1 MPKLRRQR
9 IDPTEGW
16 SQLELLVGSPEQRLY
31 EMLRPVVLFGQ
42 SPAERARETGVPRR
56 TVYRQADRF
65 EREGMGSLFDDRA
78 PIEKHKALPEQIRKA
93 IIELKAE
100 YPEFRPHEI
109 ATICYVRFGR
119 SVSHHTVKRV
129 LAEGPIPKQQR
140 RRYEPYHRIPDP
152 YDRRHAIVSLHAE
165 GWNAKSIAAYLQTS
179 RFTVH
184 QTLRR
189 WVEEGVGGLEP
200 RSRARKDG
208 VRKVDLQAI
217 AEVRKLQ
224 ENPEIGAFRV
234 HAALKRIGIDL
245 SPRTCGRILARN
257 RELYG
262 LPKPT
267 KERRDP
273 KPMPFAAS
281 RRHEYWTVDIRY
293 IDNDRVGGRIYCVS
307 ILENYSR
314 AILASG
320 LSQTQDLTAFLMVFY
335 AAIRQHG
342 APEELVSDGGAV
354 FRAKQARQVY
364 AALGIHKLEIERRQ
378 PWQSYI
384 ETQFNVQRRMAD
396 WHFARA
402 ESWEELLRIHDQWVV
417 DFNYQVHWAHRQR
430 TDGRQSPAEVLGWV
444 HGRQFEPEQLHRV
457 FYSTRFG
464 RKLNTLG
471 YVRFRHWR
479 VYGERGLAGERAAVW
494 LYGENLTLEY
504 ADEPLSRYK
513 VRYQPDRRHLL
524 DVGEERLYETPHRS
538 AQPPLWV
545 LGDGDW
551 LKVIRL
557 SRYTPRRKRETTAT
571 QSTLPA

>member
-1 MPKLRRQR
+1 MPRLRRQR
-9 IDPTEGW
+9 IESTDDW

-31 EMLRPVVLFGQ
+31 EMLRPVVLFGL
-42 SPAERARETGVPRR
+42 SPAERARETSAPRR
-56 TVYRQADRF
+56 TLYRQADRF
-65 EREGMGSLFDDRA
+65 EREGMRSLFDDR
-78 PIEKHKALPEQIRKA
+78 PKVEKHKALPDEVRDA
-93 IIELKAE
+93 MLELKAE
-100 YPEFRPHEI
+100 HPAFGPHEI

-129 LAEGPIPKQQR
+129 LAEGPVPERKR

-152 YDRRHAIVSLHAE
+152 YDRRHAIVTLHAE
-165 GWNAKSIAAYLQTS
+165 GWNAKSIAAYLGTS

-189 WVEEGVGGLEP
+189 WVEEGVEGLEP

-208 VRKVDLQAI
+208 VRKVDLQAM

-234 HAALKRIGIDL
+234 HAALKRMGISL

-257 RELYG
+257 RELYW
-262 LPKPT
+262 LPKPE
-267 KERRDP
+267 KASREP
-273 KPMPFAAS
+273 KPMPFAAT

-293 IDNDRVGGRIYCVS
+293 IDNDLVGGRIYCIS

-320 LSQTQDLTAFLMVFY
+320 LAQTQDLTAYLMVLY

-342 APEELVSDGGAV
+342 APQGLVSDGGGV
-354 FRAKQARQVY
+354 FRAKQAQGIY
-364 AALGIHKLEIERRQ
+364 TALGITKLEIAARQ

-396 WHFARA
+396 WHFALA
-402 ESWEELLRIHDQWVV
+402 TSWEELLRVHDQWVV
-417 DFNYQVHWAHRQR
+417 DFNYQVHWAHRHR
-430 TDGRQSPAEVLGWV
+430 TDGRHSPAEVLGWV
-444 HGRQFEPEQLHRV
+444 HGRQFEPEELHRV

-464 RKLNTLG
+464 RKLNALG

-479 VYGERGLAGERAAVW
+479 VYGERGLAGERTAVW

-504 ADEPLSRYK
+504 ADEPLARYK
-513 VRYQPDRRHLL
+513 VRYQPDRKHLL
-524 DVGEERLYETPHRS
+524 GVTERQLYDTPHRS
-538 AQPPLWV
+538 PQPPLWE
-545 LGDGDW
+545 LGDGEW
-551 LKVIRL
+551 LKVL
-557 SRYTPRRKRETTAT
+557 KVPEYAPRRRRLAT
-571 QSTLPA
+571 VVQAELFA